1 MIKSTFLLKPQVLLI
16 SVVVLFCVAHC
27 APPRN
32 NSANAIDENCDQN
45 ASDEFIETI
54 DQRQN
59 GTENVRV
66 NVKDVVLVWAPSD
79 ALLGGSGI
87 LDSDLLDYPNE
98 EVPQKP
104 IGSNEVE
111 KPTSIFDILA
121 SFPNPAAINQNSTGK
136 FLNKF

>member
-1 MIKSTFLLKPQVLLI
+1 MMEVPNTNLI
-16 SVVVLFCVAHC
+16 TVVIAASCLFCNVLC
-27 APPRN
+27 APGK
-32 NSANAIDENCDQN
+32 SANESCERN
-45 ASDEFIETI
+45 ETDSSYEI
-54 DQRQN
+54 FDQRQN

-79 ALLGGSGI
+79 ALLGASSF

-111 KPTSIFDILA
+111 NPTSILDILA
-121 SFPNPAAINQNSTGK
+121 SFASIPSPAGK
-136 FLNKF
+136 

>member
-1 MIKSTFLLKPQVLLI
+1 MTNSHSFLNLQVLLI
-16 SVVVLFCVAHC
+16 SVVVLFCIVHC
-27 APPRN
+27 APSRN
-32 NSANAIDENCDQN
+32 NSSNAIDENCDQN
-45 ASDEFIETI
+45 ASEESVETI

-79 ALLGGSGI
+79 ALLGSSAI

-104 IGSNEVE
+104 IGSNEVV

-121 SFPNPAAINQNSTGK
+121 SFPNPAATVQNSTSK
-136 FLNKF
+136 CLYNF